1 MENLKIP
8 SVIHCS
14 FDLGSKFLFY
24 GCFIF
29 FSLFAVGLPML
40 IDEKMTLGLVFAVI
54 IFALISLLC
63 FYMIIMVDFLKKYYI
78 ILGEEGISIKTS
90 FRKEKTFKWKE
101 IYTTGFVT
109 INGNTS
115 IGFILKKDLKEDKQS
130 IGKNINRMLGAPDF
144 SYQFPIRLF
153 GTLNHENFIKLILDK
168 LDSLKANEEIGNW
181 ETSNENKGRYEVEEN
196 PSILKALFYSII
208 TLLASII
215 IEVFFIT
222 AFNMKIL
229 IIPIIGAM
237 LIIAVFD
244 KFYPRRNIFSRL
256 LKGIYCF
263 VQAPLSM
270 IISLMWMEYM
280 PFTPTNFIIL
290 TKEYIQYVSQNIFAD
305 WLTILTGIV
314 CFFMGVL
321 INTNKN
327 N

>member
-8 SVIHCS
+8 SVIPCS

-29 FSLFAVGLPML
+29 FSLFAVGLPLL
-40 IDEKMTLGLVFAVI
+40 INEKMTISLVFAVI
-54 IFALISLLC
+54 IFAIISLLC
-63 FYMIIMVDFLKKYYI
+63 FYIIIMVDFLKKYYI
-78 ILGEEGISIKTS
+78 ILGEEAISIKTS

-109 INGNTS
+109 INSNTS
-115 IGFILKKDLKEDKQS
+115 IGFILKKDMNEDIKS
-130 IGKNINRMLGAPDF
+130 IGKNLNRMLGAPDF

-153 GTLNHENFIKLILDK
+153 GTLNPEDFIKVVLDK
-168 LDSLKANEEIGNW
+168 LDSLEEREEIESWESANENQ
-181 ETSNENKGRYEVEEN
+181 GRYEVEEN
-196 PSILKALFYSII
+196 SSILKASFYSIL

-222 AFNMKIL
+222 AFKMKIL

-237 LIIAVFD
+237 FIIAVFD

-256 LKGIYCF
+256 LKGSYCF
-263 VQAPLSM
+263 IQAPLAM
-270 IISLMWMEYM
+270 IFSLMWMEYIA
-280 PFTPTNFIIL
+280 FTPANFIIL
-290 TKEYIQYVSQNIFAD
+290 TKEYIQYISQNIFAD